1 MRKWQRRCL
10 LTLERKWSTNMSKT
24 TVTVGVLVD
33 DYSVSFIEVCEGY
46 NISEQQLLEI
56 LEHGLISSI
65 ETPNRQLEFDRE
77 MFLRISRA
85 LRLQQDLG
93 LNAAGV
99 VLALELLDELENVN
113 QELDILRKHLGPG
126 V

>member
-1 MRKWQRRCL
+1 
-10 LTLERKWSTNMSKT
+10 MSKT
-24 TVTVGVLVD
+24 TVMVGVLVD

-77 MFLRISRA
+77 MLLRIRRA
-85 LRLQQDLG
+85 LRLQEDLG

-99 VLALELLDELENVN
+99 VLALELLDELDNVN
-113 QELDILRKHLGPG
+113 QELDILKKHLEP
-126 V
+126 